1 LLREMVIRNT
11 RTLNKLTSP
20 KLVNSIS
27 KYMYIRKLIDE
38 FEISL
43 ILDVGANIGQFGT
56 SMRELGYTGTLVS
69 FEPVAAQFA
78 KLKAAAS
85 GDPNWI
91 TLNCAAGVA
100 DETKSI
106 NVMSS
111 SVFSSFNAPS
121 KLQTSRFAETNAVV
135 ATESVK
141 VRRLDGFID
150 EFGMR
155 GKLKHCFLKSDTQG
169 FDQNV
174 LEGMGS
180 YLNEVRVLQLE
191 ISVTPIYENTVG
203 MTDMLVYLQDR
214 SFAPVALFPINW
226 LADWSAIELDY
237 LGVNR
242 SYDRAQAQ

>member
-1 LLREMVIRNT
+1 
-11 RTLNKLTSP
+11 
-20 KLVNSIS
+20 
-27 KYMYIRKLIDE
+27 
-38 FEISL
+38 
-43 ILDVGANIGQFGT
+43 
-56 SMRELGYTGTLVS
+56 MRELGYTGTLVS

-111 SVFSSFNAPS
+111 TVFSSFNAPS

-135 ATESVK
+135 ATEPVK
-141 VRRLDGFID
+141 VQRLDGFID

-155 GKLKHCFLKSDTQG
+155 GKLKNCFLKSDTQG

-180 YLNEVRVLQLE
+180 YLNEIRVLQLE
-191 ISVTPIYENTVG
+191 IVTPIYENTVG

-242 SYDRAQAQ
+242 SYDRAQAR

>member
-1 LLREMVIRNT
+1 
-11 RTLNKLTSP
+11 
-20 KLVNSIS
+20 
-27 KYMYIRKLIDE
+27 
-38 FEISL
+38 
-43 ILDVGANIGQFGT
+43 
-56 SMRELGYTGTLVS
+56 MRELDYTGTLVS

-135 ATESVK
+135 ATESVT
-141 VRRLDGFID
+141 VRRLDGLID
-150 EFGMR
+150 ELGLR
-155 GKLKHCFLKSDTQG
+155 GKLKNCLLKSNTQG
-169 FDQNV
+169 FDKSV

-180 YLNEVRVLQLE
+180 CLSEVRALQLE

-214 SFAPVALFPINW
+214 SFAPVAMFPINW
-226 LADWSAIELDY
+226 LADWSAIELEY

>member
-1 LLREMVIRNT
+1 
-11 RTLNKLTSP
+11 
-20 KLVNSIS
+20 
-27 KYMYIRKLIDE
+27 
-38 FEISL
+38 
-43 ILDVGANIGQFGT
+43 
-56 SMRELGYTGTLVS
+56 MRELGYTGTLVS

-135 ATESVK
+135 ATESVT
-141 VRRLDGFID
+141 VRRLDGLID
-150 EFGMR
+150 ELGLR
-155 GKLKHCFLKSDTQG
+155 GKLKNCLLKSNTQG
-169 FDQNV
+169 FDKSV

-180 YLNEVRVLQLE
+180 CLSEVRALQLE

-214 SFAPVALFPINW
+214 SFAPVAMFPINW
-226 LADWSAIELDY
+226 LADWSAIELEY

>member
-1 LLREMVIRNT
+1 VRQHIIARN
-11 RTLNKLTSP
+11 S
-20 KLVNSIS
+20 
-27 KYMYIRKLIDE
+27 
-38 FEISL
+38 
-43 ILDVGANIGQFGT
+43 
-56 SMRELGYTGTLVS
+56 
-69 FEPVAAQFA
+69 
-78 KLKAAAS
+78 
-85 GDPNWI
+85 DPNWI
-91 TLNCAAGVA
+91 TLNCSAGVA

-135 ATESVK
+135 ATEPVK

-150 EFGMR
+150 EFGMG
-155 GKLKHCFLKSDTQG
+155 GKLKNCFLKSDTQG

-174 LEGMGS
+174 LEGMWS
-180 YLNEVRVLQLE
+180 YLNEIRVLQLE

-214 SFAPVALFPINW
+214 SFAPVAMFPINW

>member
-1 LLREMVIRNT
+1 MLREMVIRNT

-121 KLQTSRFAETNAVV
+121 KLQTSNSLRQMRSSRPSRSRYGGLTVSSTSSGCV
-135 ATESVK
+135 ESL
-141 VRRLDGFID
+141 RIAF
-150 EFGMR
+150 
-155 GKLKHCFLKSDTQG
+155 
-169 FDQNV
+169 
-174 LEGMGS
+174 
-180 YLNEVRVLQLE
+180 
-191 ISVTPIYENTVG
+191 
-203 MTDMLVYLQDR
+203 
-214 SFAPVALFPINW
+214 
-226 LADWSAIELDY
+226 
-237 LGVNR
+237 
-242 SYDRAQAQ
+242 

>member
-1 LLREMVIRNT
+1 LLREMVIRIT

-20 KLVNSIS
+20 KLANSIS

-43 ILDVGANIGQFGT
+43 ILDVDANIGQFGT
-56 SMRELGYTGTLVS
+56 SMRAGTLVS

-135 ATESVK
+135 ATESVT
-141 VRRLDGFID
+141 VRRLDGLID
-150 EFGMR
+150 ELGLR
-155 GKLKHCFLKSDTQG
+155 GKLKNCLLKSNTQG
-169 FDQNV
+169 FDKSV

-180 YLNEVRVLQLE
+180 CLSEVRALQLE

-214 SFAPVALFPINW
+214 SFAPVAMFPNNW
-226 LADWSAIELDY
+226 LADWSAIELEY

>member
-1 LLREMVIRNT
+1 
-11 RTLNKLTSP
+11 
-20 KLVNSIS
+20 
-27 KYMYIRKLIDE
+27 
-38 FEISL
+38 
-43 ILDVGANIGQFGT
+43 
-56 SMRELGYTGTLVS
+56 MRELGYTGTLVS
-69 FEPVAAQFA
+69 FEPAAAQFA

-135 ATESVK
+135 ATESVT
-141 VRRLDGFID
+141 VRRLDGLID
-150 EFGMR
+150 ELGLR
-155 GKLKHCFLKSDTQG
+155 GKLKNCLLKSNTQG
-169 FDQNV
+169 FDKSV

-180 YLNEVRVLQLE
+180 CLSEVRALQLE

-214 SFAPVALFPINW
+214 SFAPVAMFPINW
-226 LADWSAIELDY
+226 LADWSAIELEY

>member
-20 KLVNSIS
+20 KLVNSVS

-43 ILDVGANIGQFGT
+43 ILDVGANVGQFAS

-69 FEPVAAQFA
+69 FEPVTAQFA

-100 DETKSI
+100 DETKTI
-106 NVMSS
+106 NVMNS
-111 SVFSSFNAPS
+111 SVFSSFNTPS
-121 KLQTSRFAETNAVV
+121 KLKTSRFAETNAVV
-135 ATESVK
+135 ATEPVS
-141 VRRLDGFID
+141 VRRLDGLID
-150 EFGMR
+150 ELGLR
-155 GKLKHCFLKSDTQG
+155 GKLKNCFLKSDTQG
-169 FDQNV
+169 FDKSV
-174 LEGMGS
+174 LEGMGL

-214 SFAPVALFPINW
+214 SFAPVAMFPNNA

>member
-1 LLREMVIRNT
+1 MVIRNT

-27 KYMYIRKLIDE
+27 KYMYIRKLIDV

-43 ILDVGANIGQFGT
+43 ILDIGANIGQFGT
-56 SMRELGYTGTLVS
+56 SMRELGYAGTLIS

-78 KLKAAAS
+78 KLKAAAG

-91 TLNCAAGVA
+91 TLNCAAGVS

-121 KLQTSRFAETNAVV
+121 MLKTSRFADTNAVV
-135 ATESVK
+135 TTESVK
-141 VRRLDGFID
+141 VRRLDGLID
-150 EFGMR
+150 ELGLR
-155 GKLKHCFLKSDTQG
+155 GKLKNCFLKSDTQG
-169 FDQNV
+169 FDRNV
-174 LEGMGS
+174 LEGLGS
-180 YLNEVRVLQLE
+180 YLKEIRVLQLE

-242 SYDRAQAQ
+242 SYDSAQA

>member
-38 FEISL
+38 FQISL
-43 ILDVGANIGQFGT
+43 ILDVGANVGQFAM

-78 KLKAAAS
+78 TLKAAAE

-111 SVFSSFNAPS
+111 SVFSSFNTPTMQKTS
-121 KLQTSRFAETNAVV
+121 KFAQSLSEN
-135 ATESVK
+135 
-141 VRRLDGFID
+141 I
-150 EFGMR
+150 MR
-155 GKLKHCFLKSDTQG
+155 DCI
-169 FDQNV
+169 V
-174 LEGMGS
+174 
-180 YLNEVRVLQLE
+180 
-191 ISVTPIYENTVG
+191 
-203 MTDMLVYLQDR
+203 
-214 SFAPVALFPINW
+214 FAA
-226 LADWSAIELDY
+226 
-237 LGVNR
+237 
-242 SYDRAQAQ
+242 

>member
-1 LLREMVIRNT
+1 MLREMVIRNT

-43 ILDVGANIGQFGT
+43 ILDVDANIGQFGT

-91 TLNCAAGVA
+91 TLACAAGVA

-135 ATESVK
+135 ATESVT
-141 VRRLDGFID
+141 VRRLDGLID
-150 EFGMR
+150 ELGLR
-155 GKLKHCFLKSDTQG
+155 GKLKNCLLKSNTQG
-169 FDQNV
+169 FDKSV

-180 YLNEVRVLQLE
+180 CLSEVRALQLE

-214 SFAPVALFPINW
+214 SFAPVAMFPNNW
-226 LADWSAIELDY
+226 LADWSAIELEY

>member
-1 LLREMVIRNT
+1 
-11 RTLNKLTSP
+11 
-20 KLVNSIS
+20 
-27 KYMYIRKLIDE
+27 
-38 FEISL
+38 
-43 ILDVGANIGQFGT
+43 
-56 SMRELGYTGTLVS
+56 
-69 FEPVAAQFA
+69 VAAKFA

-135 ATESVK
+135 ATESVT
-141 VRRLDGFID
+141 VRRLDGLID
-150 EFGMR
+150 ELGLR
-155 GKLKHCFLKSDTQG
+155 GKLKNCLLKSNTQG
-169 FDQNV
+169 FDKSV

-180 YLNEVRVLQLE
+180 CLSEVRALQLE

-214 SFAPVALFPINW
+214 SFAPVAMFPINW
-226 LADWSAIELDY
+226 LADWSAIELEY

-242 SYDRAQAQ
+242 SYDRARKRNSAGWTNRTAKRGRR

>member
-1 LLREMVIRNT
+1 
-11 RTLNKLTSP
+11 
-20 KLVNSIS
+20 
-27 KYMYIRKLIDE
+27 
-38 FEISL
+38 
-43 ILDVGANIGQFGT
+43 
-56 SMRELGYTGTLVS
+56 
-69 FEPVAAQFA
+69 VAAQFA

-135 ATESVK
+135 ATESVT
-141 VRRLDGFID
+141 VRRLDGLID
-150 EFGMR
+150 ELGLR
-155 GKLKHCFLKSDTQG
+155 GKLKNCLLKSNTQG
-169 FDQNV
+169 FDKSV

-180 YLNEVRVLQLE
+180 CLSEVRALQLE

-214 SFAPVALFPINW
+214 SFAPVAMFPNNW
-226 LADWSAIELDY
+226 LADWSAIELEY

>member
-1 LLREMVIRNT
+1 MLREMVIRNT

-78 KLKAAAS
+78 KLKVAAS
-85 GDPNWI
+85 GDANWI

-111 SVFSSFNAPS
+111 SERDRAR
-121 KLQTSRFAETNAVV
+121 LSRGQSELRPRA
-135 ATESVK
+135 
-141 VRRLDGFID
+141 
-150 EFGMR
+150 
-155 GKLKHCFLKSDTQG
+155 
-169 FDQNV
+169 
-174 LEGMGS
+174 
-180 YLNEVRVLQLE
+180 
-191 ISVTPIYENTVG
+191 
-203 MTDMLVYLQDR
+203 
-214 SFAPVALFPINW
+214 
-226 LADWSAIELDY
+226 SAI
-237 LGVNR
+237 GRVV
-242 SYDRAQAQ
+242 